1 MNLEQFFQRH
11 PSSPSSEAFTVHLP
25 DEVREAMNRGLH
37 VFPVSLP
44 AKLNGQADR
53 LIGEAT
59 CDAFRLEE
67 LAASPAAHP
76 VCEFR
81 IAIGPSRLC
90 VVQLDGHAGRK
101 QFAAVLDG
109 ADECHTLQARRGDLV
124 YAFFLQPAGMK
135 VMGSA
140 KLAPGVSILGESC
153 IVPPFGGTAWINPGA
168 EIEAL
173 PNTLRDLLAVEN
185 PDNFPGRAMP
195 APKPSIR
202 PIPCRPPA
210 RFPQPNLAPR
220 KGHPNC
226 NQARWNG
233 GYRIYRLR

>member
-11 PSSPSSEAFTVHLP
+11 PSSPSSEAFTFHLP
-25 DEVREAMNRGLH
+25 DEVREAMNRGLY

-44 AKLNGQADR
+44 AKLNGHADR

-67 LAASPAAHP
+67 LAASPTAHP

-90 VVQLDGHAGRK
+90 VVQLDGHVGRK
-101 QFAAVLDG
+101 QFTAVLDG
-109 ADECHTLQARRGDLV
+109 ADECHTLQARRGDVV
-124 YAFFLQPAGMK
+124 YAFFRQPAGMK

-153 IVPPFGGTAWINPGA
+153 IVPPTRGAAWMNPGA

-173 PNTLRDLLAVEN
+173 PTALRELLAIEN
-185 PDNFPGRAMP
+185 PDDFPGRAMP
-195 APKPSIR
+195 APKPSPR
-202 PIPCRPPA
+202 PVQCRPA
-210 RFPQPNLAPR
+210 VRFPQPNRAPR
-220 KGHPNC
+220 KGHHPVC
-226 NQARWNG
+226 GRADWRCG
-233 GYRIYRLR
+233 ISRRR